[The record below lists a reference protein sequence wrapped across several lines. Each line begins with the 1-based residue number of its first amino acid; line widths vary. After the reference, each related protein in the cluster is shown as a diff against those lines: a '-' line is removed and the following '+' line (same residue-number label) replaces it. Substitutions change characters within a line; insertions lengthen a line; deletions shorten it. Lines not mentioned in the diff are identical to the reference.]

1 MRWRQSN
8 PRTTCDSVAT
18 DAAPPPRVAAV
29 VLAAGMSRRMLGPA
43 KCLLPLGGKPIIR
56 HIVER
61 LIRVSELSSCL
72 VVTGHNRSGV
82 NVALFCDDPP
92 LLNVQL
98 VHNRD
103 YEAGEM
109 LSSVQTGLR
118 AARDSGDAMMIFLGD
133 QPTFGPETV
142 RALIRAWCNAT
153 PRPRVI
159 LPVYRGKHGHP
170 ILLDAAG
177 IDEIL
182 ALPAGATLK
191 DYTSRYVRQTID
203 VPVNDAT
210 ILDDIDTPQ
219 DYDRAVRWWREL
231 GKIHDAAGAELQTP
245 APLSSIKLQEH
256 PPCPS

>member
-1 MRWRQSN
+1 MPWRIAQ
-8 PRTTCDSVAT
+8 PRAHSD
-18 DAAPPPRVAAV
+18 DAPGREPRVAAV

-43 KCLLPLGGKPIIR
+43 KCLLPFGGRPMIR

-61 LIRVSELSSCL
+61 LVDVSELHTRL
-72 VVTGHNRSGV
+72 VVTGHYRSGV
-82 NVALFCDDPP
+82 SAALFHDEPP
-92 LLNVQL
+92 LDVQL

-118 AARDSGDAMMIFLGD
+118 AMRDSCDAAIIFLGD
-133 QPTFGPETV
+133 QPTFAAGTV
-142 RALIRAWCNAT
+142 RSLIAAWSDTN
-153 PRPRVI
+153 PRPRVV
-159 LPVYRGKHGHP
+159 LPSYGGKRGHP
-170 ILLDAAG
+170 ILLDATG

-231 GKIHDAAGAELQTP
+231 GNLAAEPPALQTP
-245 APLSSIKLQEH
+245 PQLRSIKLQEH